1 MIIFSMYLYMSD
13 SDEETSSGD
22 DTFDASHPTLNR
34 NMQYLMNVPLE
45 DKMQNIV
52 NMLKDLRVVV
62 NQISQVQEQ
71 LLSNSPPLL
80 SYEQHL
86 KEQQKQRNKKNKQG
100 GDRRECTRKRK
111 TKRKQGKKTR
121 KK

>member
-1 MIIFSMYLYMSD
+1 MSD

-22 DTFDASHPTLNR
+22 ETFNAGHPILNR
-34 NMQYLMNVPLE
+34 NMQYLMNVQLE
-45 DKMQNIV
+45 DEMENIAL
-52 NMLKDLRVVV
+52 NLKHLRVVV

-80 SYEQHL
+80 SYQQHL

-100 GDRRECTRKRK
+100 GHRRKCTRKRK

-121 KK
+121 KKIIFY